1 MPYQNLNFEIKPDEK
16 NDIINLINQINQ
28 KLPFLINL
36 TPEERINIPKMGDK
50 TVAFV
55 QKAIELAEQNPN
67 LVPPYVNISEMKKD
81 FELSEAL
88 REILN
93 LVSQLYEKLSD
104 TYMAAG
110 SEAYVAALQFYN
122 SAKWAAKSNVAGTD
136 AIVNELSKRFAG
148 QGKTKSQENKNNQ

>member
-16 NDIINLINQINQ
+16 SEIINLINQINQ

-67 LVPPYVNISEMKKD
+67 LVPPYVNTSEMKRD
-81 FELSEAL
+81 FELSEVL
-88 REILN
+88 REVLN
-93 LVSQLYEKLSD
+93 LVGQLYEKLSD

-122 SAKWAAKSNVAGTD
+122 SAKWASKSNVAGTD

-148 QGKTKSQENKNNQ
+148 QGKTKGQENKNT